1 MEGINIGDAFELFAI
16 FLDHV
21 SDEWLDV
28 LLLDKLEEFK
38 TGRVEQVVA
47 WHCFIDDVE
56 DQSECVVV
64 CHESLVEGI
73 LKTDQ
78 GAEEF
83 EGNFIKISTMVQ
95 V

>member
-1 MEGINIGDAFELFAI
+1 LI
-16 FLDHV
+16 
-21 SDEWLDV
+21 
-28 LLLDKLEEFK
+28 
-38 TGRVEQVVA
+38 
-47 WHCFIDDVE
+47 
-56 DQSECVVV
+56 
-64 CHESLVEGI
+64 EGI